1 MISSH
6 FYIISNWAKVFAKA
20 GWKLRRIQWWWW
32 VGVGKGWQEVGVGKV
47 VLGTVYPNSLTQVQ
61 PLI

>member
-1 MISSH
+1 MGSYGPDPFPS
-6 FYIISNWAKVFAKA
+6 KPFAYTA
-20 GWKLRRIQWWWW
+20 LQVLCIQMVIGHPLLDGCQGQWNCLN
-32 VGVGKGWQEVGVGKV
+32 